1 MFAAALS
8 FWLAAAAQ
16 IQAPSSPQAA
26 GPDTVVVCPAEFR
39 PALQPWVELRTAEG
53 HSLRIVSNDGTA
65 ENIRARIRTAARE
78 GKLRYVLLVGAA
90 DPKAIR
96 HLSIPAHL
104 EPAVVNVR
112 WGSEPTIAADNWYAD
127 LDDDGVP
134 DVAIGRLTVR
144 SAAELQTVVRKI
156 VAYEQSR
163 DFHRWRS
170 RINFVAGA
178 GGFGP
183 LVDSVLEAGARQLIA
198 GGIPAQY
205 QTTLT
210 AADWHSPYCP
220 DPRQF
225 HATTLAR
232 INEGCWFWVYLGH
245 ARRTALDELRVP
257 NGHQPILDRA
267 DAAGL
272 HCAGGP
278 PIGLLLACYAG
289 AFDGEPRC
297 LADELLRADGGPVA
311 IVAGSRVT
319 MPYGMTVLGSELLDE
334 CFERHAPTLGDALLH
349 AKRRI
354 VDADG
359 PSLSPRRMAFDAVA
373 RAVGPAGTDL
383 PAERREHLQ
392 LFNLIGDPL
401 LRLHYPR
408 AALLTLAP
416 TATAGSQLSVAGQ
429 SPIDG
434 DCTIELVPAPAR
446 SLWQPPARQQYDPSA
461 AAMAAYQAEYLAAN
475 GVPVATVIGKVAAG
489 HFTAAIPLP
498 PGKAG
503 RYLVRVFIAGR
514 DDFAIAAANLEVQRL
529 ESQRSAATPAAD
541 QAGAIHR

>member
-1 MFAAALS
+1 MVPGTFAL
-8 FWLAAAAQ
+8 
-16 IQAPSSPQAA
+16 
-26 GPDTVVVCPAEFR
+26 
-39 PALQPWVELRTAEG
+39 
-53 HSLRIVSNDGTA
+53 H
-65 ENIRARIRTAARE
+65 
-78 GKLRYVLLVGAA
+78 YVLLVAAA
-90 DPKAIR
+90 DPRAAIDPAIR
-96 HLSIPAHL
+96 RRSIPAHL
-104 EPAVVNVR
+104 EPAVVDIR
-112 WGSEPTIAADNWYAD
+112 WGSEPTIASDNWYAD

-156 VAYEQSR
+156 VAYERST

-170 RINFVAGA
+170 RINFVAGT

-232 INEGCWFWVYLGH
+232 LNEGCWFWVYLGH

-257 NGHQPILDRA
+257 NGRAQILDRA

-289 AFDGEPRC
+289 AFDGQERC

-319 MPYGMTVLGSELLDE
+319 MPYGMTMLGSELLDE

-349 AKRRI
+349 AKRRS

-359 PSLSPRRMAFDAVA
+359 PALSARRLAFDAVA
-373 RAVGPAGTDL
+373 SAVGPPGTDL
-383 PAERREHLQ
+383 AAERREHLL

-408 AALLTLAP
+408 DATLTLA
-416 TATAGSQLSVAGQ
+416 ATAMAGDRLAVTGRTAV
-429 SPIDG
+429 DG
-434 DCTIELVPAPAR
+434 DCTIELVPAPDR
-446 SLWQPPARQQYDPSA
+446 SLWQPPIRRQYDPSPQA
-461 AAMAAYQAEYLAAN
+461 LASYQTAYLAAN
-475 GVPVATVIGKVAAG
+475 AGPVASVGSRAADGRFAAEIPIPAGKTG
-489 HFTAAIPLP
+489 T
-498 PGKAG
+498 
-503 RYLVRVFIAGR
+503 YLVRAFIAGR
-514 DDFAIAAANLEVQRL
+514 EDFAIGSANLEVQPPKS
-529 ESQRSAATPAAD
+529 ERSADSAQAD
-541 QAGAIHR
+541 RAEAIRR